1 MFEGVE
7 ERVERVSVSDVVV
20 VGSSDC
26 IVVDD
31 ERGEILVLV
40 GGVGDSYT
48 VR

>member
-1 MFEGVE
+1 M
-7 ERVERVSVSDVVV
+7 SDVVV

-26 IVVDD
+26 DVVDD

-48 VR
+48 VLKFICSVLFLLSH